1 MLACAALLPNLVA
14 AAASLC
20 SSAPYDAEGLDWF
33 AGFSQGDI
41 DEADN
46 DHVRCLRVLRENWS
60 RVVIPSLAVT
70 EICHLLGCA

>member
-33 AGFSQGDI
+33 AGFSRATLTRLITIMSG
-41 DEADN
+41 
-46 DHVRCLRVLRENWS
+46 VLGSSGKTGLEW
-60 RVVIPSLAVT
+60 
-70 EICHLLGCA
+70 